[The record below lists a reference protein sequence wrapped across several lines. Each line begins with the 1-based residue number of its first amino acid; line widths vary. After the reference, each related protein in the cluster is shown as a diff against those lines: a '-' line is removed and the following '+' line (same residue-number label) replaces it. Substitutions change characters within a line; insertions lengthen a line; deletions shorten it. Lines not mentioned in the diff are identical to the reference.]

1 MSSRVITR
9 RDLLRY
15 SVAAGGS
22 LVAGV
27 AAAASPTVEQV
38 MGPFYPV
45 ARPFDEDADLTF
57 VRGRPGRALGQVL
70 NLSGRVLDAKGKPVS
85 RAVVEI
91 WQANTHGRYDHKSDT
106 NTGAPTDPAF
116 QGYSQVRTDVLGR
129 FAFKTIKPGA
139 YPATSDWTRTPH
151 IHFDVRGK
159 VDRLVTQLYFADEPL
174 NDTDLIYQALTAEEQ
189 AGCTVALTP
198 SFKDA
203 ASLDAMFDIVLA
215 TG

>member
-1 MSSRVITR
+1 MSSRIMTR

-15 SVAAGGS
+15 SVAASGS
-22 LVAGV
+22 LIAGV

-38 MGPFYPV
+38 MGPFYPIM
-45 ARPFDEDADLTF
+45 RPLDEDADLTF
-57 VRGRPGRALGQVL
+57 VRGRRGHALGQVI
-70 NLSGRVLDAKGKPVS
+70 NLSGRVLGANGRPV
-85 RAVVEI
+85 REALVEI

-106 NTGAPTDPAF
+106 NTSAPTDPAF

-139 YPATSDWTRTPH
+139 YPADSTWTRTPH

-159 VDRLVTQLYFADEPL
+159 VDRLVTQLYFAGEPL
-174 NDTDLIYQALTAEEQ
+174 NETDLIYQALTAEEQ
-189 AGCTVALTP
+189 AGCTVPLTP

-203 ASLDAMFDIVLA
+203 ASLDATFDIVLA

>member
-1 MSSRVITR
+1 MSSRIITR
-9 RDLLRY
+9 RELLRY

-22 LVAGV
+22 LIAGV

-45 ARPFDEDADLTF
+45 ARPYDEDADLTF
-57 VRGRPGRALGQVL
+57 VRGRRGRAAGQVI
-70 NLSGRVLDAKGKPVS
+70 NLSGRVLDAKGKPV
-85 RAVVEI
+85 RGAVVEI

-106 NTGAPTDPAF
+106 NTSVPTDPAF

-139 YPATSDWTRTPH
+139 YPAAPTWTRTPH

-174 NDTDLIYQALTAEEQ
+174 NETDLIYQALTVEEQ
-189 AGCTVALTP
+189 AGCTVELTS

-203 ASLDAMFDIVLA
+203 SSLDAAFDIVLA